1 MKKSEFIEDVAR
13 RMGTTKKEADFA
25 VKVVF
30 EAITEALQ
38 QQEKLQF
45 IGFGT
50 FEAKKRA
57 ARICRNPSTGESIEM
72 PEMYIPTFKA
82 GKTLKDAVK

>member
-13 RMGTTKKEADFA
+13 RMGTTKKDADLA

-30 EAITEALQ
+30 EAITEALKRQ
-38 QQEKLQF
+38 DKIQF

-50 FEAKKRA
+50 FEVRKRN
-57 ARICRNPSTGESIEM
+57 AREFRNPSTGETIKM
-72 PEMYIPTFKA
+72 PEMYVPVFKA
-82 GKTLKDAVK
+82 GKTLKETVK